1 MPVLF
6 MGSAY
11 FGASTDMRVIMIM
24 IIVTMVAGIMSL
36 RLVPGSDEQVP
47 PGKPLERA
55 LNPANDIY

>member
-1 MPVLF
+1 
-6 MGSAY
+6 
-11 FGASTDMRVIMIM
+11 MRVIMIM
-24 IIVTMVAGIMSL
+24 IIVTMVAGIVSL